1 MANVGEKTDKKTQA
15 GRDVYKTPKGEMV
28 SEKSTTFE
36 YKGKWINIPTIHDG
50 KQYSQDQ
57 LIDMLD
63 RGLIKPTS
71 VHNKLEEAVKAAKSR
86 SKSLKFSEGG
96 LSDNPVPDFLVGKNR
111 GVNPR
116 GVPYDREINDQM
128 ESLKAVGQFAWE
140 SLPGIGTYYTVEDIK
155 EELAKENPNYYAI
168 GALAGAEIIGLIPGL
183 GDAAAELIK
192 KGARSAGKLGS
203 KIDKAVDQTTALLG
217 GPKAKDVVKNE
228 MAGFTGQNPPT
239 YKKRD
244 TALSQQE
251 DFEPDFDESGV
262 IKPKGIPSEKTRL
275 RKDNIMQ
282 FREPIAEF
290 AKTVTIPKKGLL
302 GSEFLKMIKKN
313 ESIADSSLQPQIID
327 PKKRYTREELLEA
340 IGLQDQY
347 PGPNVFE
354 SNAYINN
361 TMGGE
366 MYAAY
371 QRQGKD
377 AGFLDIEK
385 ELGYFEIPIVSNVP
399 SGFEGTGK
407 NFKANS
413 QHFVSGTIAHV
424 RGSIVQPHDLETTAW
439 WPITNTSASLRNY
452 ESLIDGKPFLF
463 VEEIQSDLL
472 QKGYAKP
479 KSLTDAAFNKATE
492 EWSRNNVTSFQEM
505 FGDISK
511 NIKNIFEELDEAGMV
526 RPDLVDGFGA
536 KDKFQRNAVNRG
548 YVLSNEL
555 EEVLDN
561 LNLTEEF
568 IEPSVTDLTLTGRDR
583 DLPIVDVDTGAELSR
598 ADFIKRFKKE
608 KFLTPREKTQKFFDK
623 SRELLAKKLID
634 KEINFNDFQNL
645 YERYKA
651 NQYRLSRGG
660 YHQDIGLPPITKN
673 KQAVEESL
681 KTLIAKAAQ
690 SGVDRIVIPPA
701 ERIAYARGR
710 DIDPN
715 NKGDRF
721 YRTYVSDLDK
731 ALKDLE
737 KNYPVKVHRDV
748 ELPYESKERMIDET
762 EATANFYEVATDFI
776 RQNLIE
782 HEGISVPQDIDLEA
796 LNRAADK
803 ERFLSPL
810 SVEEDAAFRTFAKHN
825 QISLDEAGDAFDNW
839 FDGQL
844 RHLQGVDGFDEIQK
858 SLSTQVSY
866 KGIILDVSQ
875 LVDEYKV
882 EAPRQFAKGGSPRPK
897 LRPEGFANATSPR
910 PRLRPSEDEVRYVDA
925 VFRGEDGDIITS
937 PEENN
942 PVTMLGLTRGDTFR
956 QYPNELSIYGAY
968 LKPSDRAEGGPHK
981 SKLQDLY
988 AREKPDSPP
997 LLINDILIA
1006 GKQGVENRYTAAHEF
1021 MHRGFNVLR
1030 SSHSFDEVNER
1041 FGRATAQILFS
1052 ERADLEH
1059 ALVQSILEKEGKIA
1073 GIDYTSK
1080 DYLKDAS
1087 KEIRD
1092 KLKKSVEDIYEL
1104 ANETLGEAGYQTDRD
1119 RGPTTRQG
1127 RRGAKPKSFWSFI
1140 TEKLGFAEGGTVDM
1154 NQQMSFAFEDG
1165 GLRDDGMNQDPVSGN
1180 EVPPGSTAKE
1190 VRDDIP
1196 AQLSEGEY
1204 VVPADV
1210 VRYYGVKFF
1219 EDLRDNAKM
1228 GLQDME
1234 SRGRIG
1240 GEPVP
1245 AGGPTNNDDLSAE
1258 ELSAIKQMM
1267 GMNIGG
1273 FVDTPMYNEDPYAQQ
1288 QSQYTVPMQMNKG
1301 GPVRGY
1307 QPGGGVTAQDNVSS
1321 KTMED
1326 YFLRAANL
1334 TGQNNWM
1341 MPLGSTIF
1349 PDANTGKTI
1358 FESSP
1363 PQQTA
1368 ETLIYLYGPNGE
1380 VRSFTSP
1387 LSDADKKIY
1396 EDLIAQGYTTEKPE
1410 TLFEPEQMGSGGD
1423 DNKDTPETDPNG
1435 WMNKFDYTFNEDG
1448 TGFKNLADQTSNL
1461 LTKIPL
1467 GGAVGAM
1474 ANGIKAAQA
1483 AANIIIMK
1491 ANGQETQ
1498 ATALEAELKQFI
1510 KGTSLGLLPDELI
1523 NGDQLAKSIMLKHT
1537 NLARANATDLNGKPL
1552 FKSEEDFRNHMSK
1565 VLPKTVSS
1573 PGLSGKTAESVAEKV
1588 KEQEVMSQQVK
1599 PSSNNDD
1606 SLSHEE
1612 IMEKHYGTN
1621 WSDTQTA
1628 EQQQASEE
1636 ATGGIG
1642 SETGGW
1648 TPKYPDGTP
1657 MWNKGGLMATKPKRK
1672 TKRQYKKGGLAG
1684 KK

>member
-1 MANVGEKTDKKTQA
+1 M
-15 GRDVYKTPKGEMV
+15 GR
-28 SEKSTTFE
+28 
-36 YKGKWINIPTIHDG
+36 
-50 KQYSQDQ
+50 
-57 LIDMLD
+57 
-63 RGLIKPTS
+63 KPQPS
-71 VHNKLEEAVKAAKSR
+71 
-86 SKSLKFSEGG
+86 SK
-96 LSDNPVPDFLVGKNR
+96 PVPDFLVKKDR

-116 GVPYDREINDQM
+116 GVPYNREINDQM
-128 ESLKAVGQFAWE
+128 ESLKGVGQFAWE
-140 SLPGIGTYYTVEDIK
+140 SLPGVGTVYTVKDIK
-155 EELAKENPNYYAI
+155 DELAKEEPNYFLI
-168 GALAGAEIIGLIPGL
+168 GALAGAEVIGLIPGL

-203 KIDKAVDQTTALLG
+203 KVDRAVDQTTALLS
-217 GPKAKDVVKNE
+217 GPKAKDVIKNE
-228 MAGFTGQNPPT
+228 MAGFTGDSPPT
-239 YKKRD
+239 YKERN
-244 TALSQQE
+244 TPLSQQE

-275 RKDNIMQ
+275 RKDNIMR

-354 SNAYINN
+354 SNALINN

-366 MYAAY
+366 RYGSY
-371 QRQGKD
+371 QRQGND
-377 AGFLDIEK
+377 AGFLDIEE
-385 ELGYFEIPIVSNVP
+385 ELSYFEIPIVSNVP

-413 QHFVSGTIAHV
+413 QHFEAGTIAHV
-424 RGSIVQPHDLETTAW
+424 RGSIVQPHNLEESGF
-439 WPITNTSASLRNY
+439 IGTNVSAEY
-452 ESLIDGKPFLF
+452 ERLTDFGKKPFLL

-479 KSLTDAAFNKATE
+479 SSLSDAAFNKATE
-492 EWSRNNVTSFQEM
+492 EWSRNHVVSFREL
-505 FGDISK
+505 FGEISK
-511 NIKNIFEELDEAGMV
+511 DLKNIFEELDEANIV
-526 RPDLVDGFGA
+526 RPDLVDGFNA
-536 KDKFQRNAVNRG
+536 KGKFQRKVTDRG
-548 YVLSNEL
+548 YALSNEL

-568 IEPSVTDLTLTGRDR
+568 IEPSVTDLTRDGMNR
-583 DLPIVDVDTGAELSR
+583 EIPIVDINTGAFLTEKQ
-598 ADFIKRFKKE
+598 FIERFKKE
-608 KFLTPREKTQKFFDK
+608 KYLTPREKTQKFFDK
-623 SRELLAKKLID
+623 SRELLANKQID
-634 KEINFNDFQNL
+634 KEINFTDFQNL
-645 YERYKA
+645 YASYKT
-651 NQYRLSRGG
+651 NQFRLSRGG
-660 YHQDIGLPPITKN
+660 YHQDFGLPPITKN

-690 SGVDRIVIPPA
+690 EGVDKIVIPPA

-710 DIDPN
+710 DIDFN

-748 ELPYESKERMIDET
+748 ELPYENKERMIDET
-762 EATANFYEVATDFI
+762 EATANFYEVARDFI
-776 RQNLIE
+776 QENLIE
-782 HEGISVPQDIDLEA
+782 YEGISIPQDIDLEV

-803 ERFLSPL
+803 ERSFSPL
-810 SVEEDAAFRTFAKHN
+810 SAEEDAAFRTFAKHN
-825 QISLDEAGDAFDNW
+825 QISLDEAGGAFDNW

-844 RHLQGVDGFDEIQK
+844 RHLQGIDGFDKIQE
-858 SLSTQVSY
+858 SLSTQVSN
-866 KGIILDVSQ
+866 KGIILDVSK

-882 EAPRQFAKGGSPRPK
+882 EEPRQFAEGGSVRPK
-897 LRPEGFANATSPR
+897 LRPGSDRRISPK
-910 PRLRPSEDEVRYVDA
+910 PRLRPDPERQYGLAEVEARADFDPAMHWNPIARLGFTGFSSDKTGKGNEVFPPAFYFPSEMSKKRAIERAIANEIPYNKALTVKPDDIYIAPELANKRVWA
-925 VFRGEDGDIITS
+925 HEMTHRGFDRIIESINNHPEGPSAGIKEFKDKYGD
-937 PEENN
+937 
-942 PVTMLGLTRGDTFR
+942 DTFR
-956 QYPNELSIYGAY
+956 LLTARTS
-968 LKPSDRAEGGPHK
+968 KSHEGIVEMFD
-981 SKLQDLY
+981 DL
-988 AREKPDSPP
+988 EDS
-997 LLINDILIA
+997 
-1006 GKQGVENRYTAAHEF
+1006 
-1021 MHRGFNVLR
+1021 VLR
-1030 SSHSFDEVNER
+1030 EAPEKEYLDDSSVDEIKR
-1041 FGRATAQILFS
+1041 FQRTIKRKPEDRWQINKDKYRPYIKLMEAAQDMLTKS
-1052 ERADLEH
+1052 GEPPKSPDYEE
-1059 ALVQSILEKEGKIA
+1059 SIL
-1073 GIDYTSK
+1073 
-1080 DYLKDAS
+1080 
-1087 KEIRD
+1087 D
-1092 KLKKSVEDIYEL
+1092 KLRI
-1104 ANETLGEAGYQTDRD
+1104 
-1119 RGPTTRQG
+1119 
-1127 RRGAKPKSFWSFI
+1127 
-1140 TEKLGFAEGGTVDM
+1140 KLGFAEGGTVDM

-1165 GLRDDGMNQDPVSGN
+1165 GLRDDGMRQDPVSGN
-1180 EVPPGSTAKE
+1180 EVPSGSMASE

-1234 SRGRIG
+1234 ARGRIG

-1245 AGGPTNNDDLSAE
+1245 AGGPTNNDELSAE
-1258 ELSAIKQMM
+1258 EMSAIKEMM
-1267 GMNIGG
+1267 GMNVGG

-1288 QSQYTVPMQMNKG
+1288 QSQYTVPMQMNRG

-1307 QPGGGVTAQDNVSS
+1307 QPGGGVTAQNDVSS

-1326 YFLRAANL
+1326 YFLKAANL
-1334 TGQNNWM
+1334 TSQNKWM

-1349 PDANTGKTI
+1349 PDADTGKTI
-1358 FESSP
+1358 FEP
-1363 PQQTA
+1363 TNPTPA

-1410 TLFEPEQMGSGGD
+1410 TLFEPEQMGSGD
-1423 DNKDTPETDPNG
+1423 DGGGEPPETDPNG
-1435 WMNKFDYTFNEDG
+1435 WMNKFDYTFNKDG

-1461 LTKIPL
+1461 LSKVPI
-1467 GGAVGAM
+1467 GGAIGVM
-1474 ANGIKAAQA
+1474 ANGMKAAQA

-1498 ATALEAELKQFI
+1498 AKILEEELRRFT
-1510 KGTSLGLLPDELI
+1510 KGTGLSLLPDELI

-1565 VLPKTVSS
+1565 VLPETVSS
-1573 PGLSGKTAESVAEKV
+1573 PGLSGTTAESKAEV
-1588 KEQEVMSQQVK
+1588 DKEIEVMSQQVK
-1599 PSSNNDD
+1599 PSSNSDD
-1606 SLSHEE
+1606 VPSHAE
-1612 IMEKHYGTN
+1612 IMEAHYGAN

-1628 EQQQASEE
+1628 AQSQASEE
-1636 ATGGIG
+1636 ATQGIG
-1642 SETGGW
+1642 SPTGGW
-1648 TPKYPDGTP
+1648 TPPGFDFGQGAA
-1657 MWNKGGLMATKPKRK
+1657 KGGLMKAPRSKKKTRK
-1672 TKRQYKKGGLAG
+1672 YNKGGLAG
-1684 KK
+1684 KKK